1 MGSPLAV
8 SYDSDGMTI
17 SRFEER
23 SAAKSGSSIQ
33 EWRQKVQDSLLKSK
47 DKQLNA
53 AGKFLQDRKFT
64 DLKANPADNNGAL
77 KELLDRERYE
87 GTQAPAIKG
96 TKELPTDS
104 LPSQRSMWGKLY
116 KQDKAHSLVDDPAWQ
131 YKASASFVSRGADG
145 NVTSTVAPDPELTP
159 YIAKHGKHTDGAHL
173 GGFVKLIDPK
183 NPNNPLP
190 YARIYD
196 AGPPGEAK
204 TEVSLATGRNFG
216 DSNPNPGTGPANDTS
231 RPLGTQTVSDN
242 PYRTSLNTD
251 KIYDTRTSN
260 LAAQGGGKGD
270 VQIDQKVFSADSQLD
285 NANTQYAGWLAEN
298 TKGAVKYDQINN
310 QAALDKTLETYKDNP
325 EFQAYKKRVDDAIAK
340 QKADRAAQMSGAD
353 QVKSG
358 IPTIIVGKERKQL
371 VTAKSL
377 TIKGDM
383 VTHGKFGLYAGP
395 DFEPVSTIGSA
406 TLEQQAIVSGVDHV
420 IVDGVPTMAPAV
432 LT

>member
-8 SYDSDGMTI
+8 SYDSDGMSI

-64 DLKANPADNNGAL
+64 DLKANPADNNSAL

-104 LPSQRSMWGKLY
+104 LPSQRSMWGQLY

-131 YKASASFVSRGADG
+131 YKASASFVSKGADG
-145 NVTSTVAPDPELTP
+145 KVTSRSYPDPELTP
-159 YIAKHGKHTDGAHL
+159 YIAKHGKNTDGAHL
-173 GGFVKLIDPK
+173 GAFMKITDPK
-183 NPNNPLP
+183 DPNNPLP

-204 TEVSLATGRNFG
+204 TEVSLAAGRNFG
-216 DSNPNPGTGPANDTS
+216 DTNPNPGVGPANDTS
-231 RPLGTQTVSDN
+231 RPLGTQTISDN

-251 KIYDTRTSN
+251 KVYDTRTSN

-298 TKGAVKYDQINN
+298 KGASYDQINN
-310 QAALDKTLETYKDNP
+310 QAALDKTLEKYKDDP
-325 EFQAYKKRVDDAIAK
+325 AFQAYKKRVQEAIAK
-340 QKADRAAQMSGAD
+340 QKADKAAQMKGAD

-358 IPTIIVGKERKQL
+358 ITTISVGEDRKQI
-371 VTAKSL
+371 VTATSP
-377 TIKGDM
+377 TMQGDT
-383 VTHGKFGLYAGP
+383 VTHGKFGVYAGP
-395 DFEPVSTIGSA
+395 AFQPVSTIGSA
-406 TLEQQAIVSGVDHV
+406 TLEQQAVVSGVDHV
-420 IVDGVPTMAPAV
+420 IVYGMPTAAPAV
-432 LT
+432 IA